1 MSKNDQFSSNRKKI
15 MIKGLIISG
24 LFLLLLFPMEMIRGL
39 IKERQQRKAEVVAD
53 IGSKWGLEQQIKGP
67 VLAIHHSKENI
78 TEFKNLEGRLQTRTE
93 TYPVVTYLIP
103 ENLSVITN
111 INPSVRNIS
120 IFETVIYEAD
130 LSMKGDFGDLKDRLS
145 SIKPESIDWQK
156 TELYIGLSDLRGLKT
171 DSKIR
176 LNGENLSFSGSGT
189 VDAAFGSAVK
199 TEIKALPENG
209 KLDFEIDFSV
219 KGSERLS
226 FVPLAKQ
233 NKFFTNS
240 TWPNPGF
247 DGAFLP
253 ETHEVKKDG
262 FSSEYSISHLNRNLP
277 ETWQKEEIRDY
288 EQAAFGVSLLQLN
301 DNYQKADRSAKYALL
316 VIALTFLS
324 FFFVELMNGLEVHPF
339 QYVLVGVALC
349 LFYVLLVAISEVLLF
364 NYAYL
369 ISSLMIL
376 GLIWL
381 YTKSVFGTFRLSTLL
396 TVIMTGLYTYVFSII
411 QLEDRALLAGSLGL
425 FCILSLTMY
434 FSRKIDWK
442 SI

>member
-1 MSKNDQFSSNRKKI
+1 MSQNDQLSTNRKKTLT
-15 MIKGLIISG
+15 KGLIISG
-24 LFLLLLFPMEMIRGL
+24 LFLLLLLPMGMIRGL
-39 IKERQQRKAEVVAD
+39 IRERQQRKMEVVSE

-67 VLAIHHSKENI
+67 VLAIHHIKEN
-78 TEFKNLEGRLQTRTE
+78 TVEYKDLDGKPHTRTE
-93 TYPVVTYLIP
+93 TYPEVTYLIP
-103 ENLSVITN
+103 ENLSVKTR
-111 INPSVRNIS
+111 INPSVRSIS
-120 IFETVIYEAD
+120 IFETVIYDAD
-130 LSMKGDFGDLKDRLS
+130 LSMKGGFGDLKDRLS
-145 SIKPESIDWQK
+145 FLKPGSIDWEK
-156 TELYIGLSDLRGLKT
+156 TELYIGLSDLRGLKS
-171 DSKIR
+171 DSQIK
-176 LNGENLSFSGSGT
+176 LNGRNLSFSGSGT
-189 VDAAFGSAVK
+189 VDANFGSAVK
-199 TEIKALPENG
+199 TEIKTLAENG
-209 KLDFEIDFSV
+209 NLDFEIDFSV

-233 NKFFTNS
+233 NKFLATSNWS
-240 TWPNPGF
+240 NPGF

-262 FSSEYSISHLNRNLP
+262 FSAEYSISHLNRNLP
-277 ETWQKEEIRDY
+277 ETWKKEAKQDY

-324 FFFVELMNGLEVHPF
+324 FFFVELLNGLEVHPF

-376 GLIWL
+376 GMIWL
-381 YTKSVFGTFRLSTLL
+381 YAKSVFGAFRLSTLV

-411 QLEDRALLAGSLGL
+411 QLEDRALLVGSLGL
-425 FCILSLTMY
+425 FCILALTMY
-434 FSRKIDWK
+434 FSRRVDWK
-442 SI
+442 CI